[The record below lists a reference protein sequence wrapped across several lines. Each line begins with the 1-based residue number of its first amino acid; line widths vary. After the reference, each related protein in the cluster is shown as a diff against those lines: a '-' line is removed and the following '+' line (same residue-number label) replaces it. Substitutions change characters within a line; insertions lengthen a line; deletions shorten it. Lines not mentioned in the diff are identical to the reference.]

1 MPKKPSELING
12 PAIEPQPS
20 QPQPSVQPAQPTT
33 STNRPSVLATL
44 VVMLLAGWLVYMI
57 ANRIDWGGDRK
68 EDHHGQDDKKHD
80 KVVIK
85 PGYLHIVRE
94 RIDTVEA
101 TESVARIA
109 EFAKKQTDVQ
119 WRDSDK
125 DDTSD
130 AVVKMIAHAKS
141 KGVDP
146 PFLLFKSKEDNQ
158 LRGVIKLPPAN
169 ATDTQIM
176 EVFK

>member
-12 PAIEPQPS
+12 PVVEQSRPEQS
-20 QPQPSVQPAQPTT
+20 QPKVQPTFAVG
-33 STNRPSVLATL
+33 RPNIFATL
-44 VVMLLAGWLVYMI
+44 VVMLLAGWLVYTI
-57 ANRIDWGGDRK
+57 VNRIDWGGDRK
-68 EDHHGQDDKKHD
+68 EDDHGQQDDKKHD

-119 WRDSDK
+119 WRDTDK

-130 AVVKMIAHAKS
+130 AVVKMIDHAKS
-141 KGVDP
+141 KGIDP
-146 PFLLFKSKEDNQ
+146 PFLLFKTKEDNQ

-169 ATDTQIM
+169 ATDAQIM